1 MTYPEGAMAYLWDG
15 RGTTGPSADCV
26 IASTEVR
33 LAPKKAFSSFLG
45 WPEVVLPRA
54 EIREAE
60 EVFFGRYR
68 FRLTDIL
75 LDGACFR
82 PIGSKRGFLDAL
94 NMLRI
99 PIAQPSTTEKLAFE
113 LKTTWNQMRW
123 GGRRGRRHWRRQRSL

>member
-1 MTYPEGAMAYLWDG
+1 
-15 RGTTGPSADCV
+15 
-26 IASTEVR
+26 
-33 LAPKKAFSSFLG
+33 
-45 WPEVVLPRA
+45 LPRA

-113 LKTTWNQMRW
+113 LKTTWNQDAL
-123 GGRRGRRHWRRQRSL
+123 GRPARSTPLATTKVALKRF